1 MNSLPP
7 PQSQSTSG
15 IRTRSKGK
23 ARELPTGTPD
33 APHAQRG
40 TKRPAVEDSPSPE
53 SPDPELTAPMA
64 VDDEVT
70 PRKPNAPR
78 LRTCRSCWWMK
89 APLVLL
95 AVLVLRA
102 AEQLRRVRYV
112 CNVMQLLHML
122 IPHSGN
128 VWAMLPVGEAQVQV
142 QGQR

>member
-1 MNSLPP
+1 MNNLPP

-53 SPDPELTAPMA
+53 SPDPEPTAPMA

-70 PRKPNAPR
+70 PRKPNAPPSAD
-78 LRTCRSCWWMK
+78 L
-89 APLVLL
+89 PLVLVDEGSPRPTRRARIESGG
-95 AVLVLRA
+95 AVA
-102 AEQLRRVRYV
+102 TGKVR
-112 CNVMQLLHML
+112 M
-122 IPHSGN
+122 
-128 VWAMLPVGEAQVQV
+128 
-142 QGQR
+142 